1 MGSFPETFMLGS
13 GKRDPNTAFAL
24 ILQENPAIRT
34 SVIAIPNIVSF
45 PTPHPVPTFWRIPL
59 PGSRQIPYPVNV
71 SGITHCIL
79 VKSRISGKFF
89 QILLCL
95 KRPCYVKTCHY
106 VNTKYPPR
114 AFFLGP
120 SSGDWMAIS
129 T

>member
-24 ILQENPAIRT
+24 ILQESPAIRT

-45 PTPHPVPTFWRIPL
+45 PAPQPGPKFWRIPL
-59 PGSRQIPYPVNV
+59 PESRQIPYPVNV
-71 SGITHCIL
+71 SGIPHCIL
-79 VKSRISGKFF
+79 LKSRIPGKFF

-95 KRPCYVKTCHY
+95 KRPCYVKTCHC
-106 VNTKYPPR
+106 VNTKYLPR
-114 AFFLGP
+114 AFFLDP
-120 SSGDWMAIS
+120 SSGDWTAIS